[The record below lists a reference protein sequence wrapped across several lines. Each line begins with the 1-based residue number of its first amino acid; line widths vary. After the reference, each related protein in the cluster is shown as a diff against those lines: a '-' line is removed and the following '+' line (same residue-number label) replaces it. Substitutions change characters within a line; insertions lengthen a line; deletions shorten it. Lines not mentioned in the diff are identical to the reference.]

1 MYVPSQFEE
10 TDRARLRQ
18 LVRRYSFA
26 TLVTAGRGEPFATHL
41 PLLLETREDGQDV
54 LLGHMAR
61 ANPHWRQFEGEQE
74 ALAVFHGPHAYVSP
88 SWYEPGPAVPTWNYI
103 AVHAYGRPRSFEDT
117 ERLMALL
124 RRSVDAYEANRPSP
138 WPFELPEDYLARM
151 VGAIVGFEMPLARIE
166 GKLKLSQNR
175 SVADQARVARALR
188 NTGNPQDTEVA
199 AWMDQLGD

>member
-175 SVADQARVARALR
+175 SVVDQARVARALR